1 MEIQR
6 MHEFKIG
13 EAAAVLGV
21 SADTVRRLANARTLK
36 TKRTRG
42 GQRLVD
48 GESLMTYLVERD
60 RQPVES
66 AASRQSMRNR
76 LTGIVTRVVKDK
88 VAAQVEI
95 QVGAHRLVS
104 LLTREAVDTLG
115 LTPGM
120 MAIATVKATNVSV
133 ELPPPASRGKRS
145 G

>member
-1 MEIQR
+1 

-21 SADTVRRLANARTLK
+21 SPDTVRRLADARTLR

-48 GESLMTYLVERD
+48 GVSLAAYLVQRD
-60 RQPVES
+60 REPAGV
-66 AASRQSMRNR
+66 AASRQSTRNH
-76 LTGIVTRVVKDK
+76 LPGIVTRVVKDK

-95 QVGAHRLVS
+95 QVGAQRLVS

-115 LTPGM
+115 LAPGM
-120 MAIATVKATNVSV
+120 MAIATIKATNVSV
-133 ELPPPASRGKRS
+133 ELPPAPPRAKRS
-145 G
+145 ARP

>member
-1 MEIQR
+1 
-6 MHEFKIG
+6 MHDFKMG
-13 EAAAVLGV
+13 EAASVLGV
-21 SADTVRRLANARTLK
+21 SPDTVRRLADARTLK

-48 GESLMTYLVERD
+48 GVSLATYLVKRD
-60 RQPVES
+60 RLPVGI
-66 AASRQSMRNR
+66 AASQQSTRNR
-76 LTGIVTRVVKDK
+76 LPGIVTRVVKGK

-115 LTPGM
+115 LAPGM

-133 ELPPPASRGKRS
+133 ELPPVPPRARRS
-145 G
+145 A